1 MVSDE
6 LRRQCDD
13 FLDLAHLMQKI
24 GRDPS
29 ERGARGP
36 GHAPVTP
43 GNPGLERRYG
53 IRQGDEPVE
62 G

>member
-13 FLDLAHLMQKI
+13 FLDLSHLMPKV
-24 GRDPS
+24 GRDPA
-29 ERGARGP
+29 ERGTRSPAP
-36 GHAPVTP
+36 GTP
-43 GNPGLERRYG
+43 GNPSLERRYG
-53 IRQGDEPVE
+53 IRQGDETVE